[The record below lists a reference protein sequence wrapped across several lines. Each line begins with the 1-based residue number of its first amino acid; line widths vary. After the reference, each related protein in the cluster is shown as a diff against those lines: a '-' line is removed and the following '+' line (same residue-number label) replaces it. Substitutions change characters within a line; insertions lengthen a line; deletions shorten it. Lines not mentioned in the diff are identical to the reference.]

1 MPSPIN
7 LRHTTTAL
15 LAIALLAGCAGR
27 EPDST
32 TPEEQPQVEQPITQ
46 TEQDQ
51 LRQQA
56 QRGDLESQFQLGS
69 SYFVGQPEKNLK
81 QAEYWWKQA
90 ADKGHAMAAVSL
102 AYLYTGRDAPEFA
115 NQRDMLKYLNQS
127 AAAGNPM
134 CSMCWATST
143 AVAKAACRVILTRPS
158 ACTRVLASRATSPPA
173 RRWVVSDPNGSGSG
187 LQIEQRFAAC
197 HIARR

>member
-7 LRHTTTAL
+7 LRHATTAL
-15 LAIALLAGCAGR
+15 LALALLAGCAGR
-27 EPDST
+27 EPDSSA
-32 TPEEQPQVEQPITQ
+32 PEKQPQVEQPITQ

-69 SYFVGQPEKNLK
+69 SYFVGQPENNLK

-134 CSMCWATST
+134 AQHVLGNLYRRGEGGVPRDPDQ
-143 AVAKAACRVILTRPS
+143 AQRLYQS
-158 ACTRVLASRATSPPA
+158 AC
-173 RRWVVSDPNGSGSG
+173 
-187 LQIEQRFAAC
+187 QQRYEPSCAALGQQ
-197 HIARR
+197 

>member
-1 MPSPIN
+1 MPSS
-7 LRHTTTAL
+7 LSLLHATTAL
-15 LAIALLAGCAGR
+15 LAFALLAGCAGR
-27 EPDST
+27 EPDSSK
-32 TPEEQPQVEQPITQ
+32 PAKQPQIEQPVTLD
-46 TEQDQ
+46 EQDQ

-90 ADKGHAMAAVSL
+90 ADKGHSMAAVSL

-115 NQRDMLKYLNQS
+115 NQRDMLRYLNQS

-134 CSMCWATST
+134 AQH
-143 AVAKAACRVILTRPS
+143 ILGNLYRRGEGGVPRDPDQAQRLYQS
-158 ACTRVLASRATSPPA
+158 ACKQNYEPSCSALNP
-173 RRWVVSDPNGSGSG
+173 
-187 LQIEQRFAAC
+187 
-197 HIARR
+197 

>member
-1 MPSPIN
+1 MPSPISP
-7 LRHTTTAL
+7 LHAITAL
-15 LAIALLAGCAGR
+15 LALALLAGCAGR
-27 EPDST
+27 EADSSA
-32 TPEEQPQVEQPITQ
+32 PEKQPQVEQPVTQ

-134 CSMCWATST
+134 AQHVLGNLYRRGEGGVSRDPDQAQ
-143 AVAKAACRVILTRPS
+143 RLYQS
-158 ACTRVLASRATSPPA
+158 ACQQNYEPSCMALGR
-173 RRWVVSDPNGSGSG
+173 
-187 LQIEQRFAAC
+187 Q
-197 HIARR
+197 

>member
-7 LRHTTTAL
+7 LRHATTAL
-15 LAIALLAGCAGR
+15 LALALLVGCAGR
-27 EPDST
+27 EPDSSA
-32 TPEEQPQVEQPITQ
+32 PEKQPQVEQPITQ

-134 CSMCWATST
+134 AQHVLGNLYRRGEGGVPRDPDQ
-143 AVAKAACRVILTRPS
+143 AQRLYQS
-158 ACTRVLASRATSPPA
+158 AC
-173 RRWVVSDPNGSGSG
+173 
-187 LQIEQRFAAC
+187 QQRYEPSCAALGQQ
-197 HIARR
+197 

>member
-1 MPSPIN
+1 MPSPIL
-7 LRHTTTAL
+7 LRHSLTAL
-15 LAIALLAGCAGR
+15 LALTLLAGCAAR
-27 EPDST
+27 EPS
-32 TPEEQPQVEQPITQ
+32 PASPPAQPQPQQQ
-46 TEQDQ
+46 TPQDPLRD

-115 NQRDMLKYLNQS
+115 NQRGMLKYLNQS

-134 CSMCWATST
+134 AQH
-143 AVAKAACRVILTRPS
+143 ILGNLYRRGEGGVSRDPDQARRLYQS
-158 ACTRVLASRATSPPA
+158 ACQQRYEASC
-173 RRWVVSDPNGSGSG
+173 
-187 LQIEQRFAAC
+187 AALGQQ
-197 HIARR
+197 

>member
-7 LRHTTTAL
+7 LRHATTAL
-15 LAIALLAGCAGR
+15 LVIALLAGCAGR
-27 EPDST
+27 EPDSSA
-32 TPEEQPQVEQPITQ
+32 PEKQPQVEQPITQ

-134 CSMCWATST
+134 AQHVLGNLYRRGEGGVPRDPDQ
-143 AVAKAACRVILTRPS
+143 AQRLYQS
-158 ACTRVLASRATSPPA
+158 AC
-173 RRWVVSDPNGSGSG
+173 
-187 LQIEQRFAAC
+187 QQRYEPSCAALGQQ
-197 HIARR
+197 

>member
-1 MPSPIN
+1 MPSSFS
-7 LRHTTTAL
+7 LLHATTAL
-15 LAIALLAGCAGR
+15 LAFALLAGCAGR
-27 EPDST
+27 EPDSS
-32 TPEEQPQVEQPITQ
+32 TPAKQPQIEQPVTLD
-46 TEQDQ
+46 EQDQ

-90 ADKGHAMAAVSL
+90 ADKGHSMAAVSL

-115 NQRDMLKYLNQS
+115 NQRDMLRYLNQS

-134 CSMCWATST
+134 AQH
-143 AVAKAACRVILTRPS
+143 ILGNLYRRGEGGVPRDPDQAQRLYQS
-158 ACTRVLASRATSPPA
+158 ACKQNYEPSCSALNP
-173 RRWVVSDPNGSGSG
+173 
-187 LQIEQRFAAC
+187 
-197 HIARR
+197 

>member
-1 MPSPIN
+1 MPSPAKPF
-7 LRHTTTAL
+7 HAAAAL
-15 LAIALLAGCAGR
+15 FALALLAGCAGR
-27 EPDST
+27 EPDSAA
-32 TPEEQPQVEQPITQ
+32 PAPQPQVEQPVTR

-56 QRGDLESQFQLGS
+56 QRGDLDSQFQLGS

-115 NQRDMLKYLNQS
+115 NQQGMLKYLNQS

-134 CSMCWATST
+134 AQHVLGNLYRRGEGGVPRDPDQAQRLYQS
-143 AVAKAACRVILTRPS
+143 ACRQRYEPS
-158 ACTRVLASRATSPPA
+158 C
-173 RRWVVSDPNGSGSG
+173 
-187 LQIEQRFAAC
+187 AALGGQ
-197 HIARR
+197 

>member
-7 LRHTTTAL
+7 LRHVTAAL

-27 EPDST
+27 EPDTSA
-32 TPEEQPQVEQPITQ
+32 PEKQPQVEQPIP
-46 TEQDQ
+46 TELDH

-115 NQRDMLKYLNQS
+115 NQQGMLKYLNQS
-127 AAAGNPM
+127 AAAGN
-134 CSMCWATST
+134 SMAQHVLGNLYRRGEGGVPRDPDQ
-143 AVAKAACRVILTRPS
+143 AQRLYQS
-158 ACTRVLASRATSPPA
+158 ACQKNYEPSCMALGR
-173 RRWVVSDPNGSGSG
+173 
-187 LQIEQRFAAC
+187 Q
-197 HIARR
+197 

>member
-1 MPSPIN
+1 MPILPPF
-7 LRHTTTAL
+7 RRAAVAL
-15 LAIALLAGCAGR
+15 LALALLAGCAGR
-27 EPDST
+27 SPDSGT
-32 TPEEQPQVEQPITQ
+32 APKDSQIGQPAAQTQ
-46 TEQDQ
+46 QDQ

-56 QRGDLESQFQLGS
+56 ERGDLDSQFQLGS

-81 QAEYWWKQA
+81 QAEYWWKRA

-134 CSMCWATST
+134 AQHVLGNLYRRGEGGVPRDPDQ
-143 AVAKAACRVILTRPS
+143 ALRLYQS
-158 ACTRVLASRATSPPA
+158 ACAQDYQASC
-173 RRWVVSDPNGSGSG
+173 
-187 LQIEQRFAAC
+187 AALG
-197 HIARR
+197 RQ

>member
-1 MPSPIN
+1 MV
-7 LRHTTTAL
+7 LRYLFATL
-15 LAIALLAGCAGR
+15 LCSGLLLGGCAN
-27 EPDST
+27 
-32 TPEEQPQVEQPITQ
+32 TPPSQPPATQ
-46 TEQDQ
+46 TDTGQHDTAAAQ
-51 LRQQA
+51 ADLQRQA
-56 QRGDLESQFQLGS
+56 NRGDLDSQFQLGS

-134 CSMCWATST
+134 AQHVLGNLYRRGEGGVSRDPDQAQ
-143 AVAKAACRVILTRPS
+143 RLYQS
-158 ACTRVLASRATSPPA
+158 ACQQNYEPSCMAL
-173 RRWVVSDPNGSGSG
+173 G
-187 LQIEQRFAAC
+187 QQ
-197 HIARR
+197 